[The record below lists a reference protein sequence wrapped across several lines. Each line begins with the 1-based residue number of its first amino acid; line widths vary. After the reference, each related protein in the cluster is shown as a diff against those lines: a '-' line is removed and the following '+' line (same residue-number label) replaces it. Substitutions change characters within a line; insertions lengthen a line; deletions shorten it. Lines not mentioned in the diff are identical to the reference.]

1 MDLGQAIRTLRMKQG
16 MTQGQLA
23 EKCDMSVS
31 GLSYL
36 ETGRSV
42 PPKGTME
49 KLCNA
54 LGVPM
59 SYMLLAS
66 IDETDIPEEKRVLY
80 RALVEPL
87 RNELLEKK
95 ED

>member
-1 MDLGQAIRTLRMKQG
+1 MKQG

-23 EKCDMSVS
+23 EKCDMSIS
-31 GLSYL
+31 GLSNL

-42 PPKGTME
+42 PPKATME
-49 KLCNA
+49 QICNA
-54 LGVPM
+54 LGVPV

-87 RNELLEKK
+87 RNELLETGTI
-95 ED
+95 EFSSDEQAEA